1 MFNCDIPLAQ
11 PVMYTAILLF
21 FLLLFYSQMC
31 VERVQSCAVISL
43 TIMPPLCLPF
53 AINVLGLTQP
63 CADALQFHFAL
74 LSSVIATF
82 MVSYDR
88 GYILP
93 PLPNVAHDLQ
103 KPQSSLFALTC
114 QISSFKGL
122 GKKFTSRQT
131 EMLRATVLPLSLHPS
146 FLTIPHLFLILE
158 MSLAE

>member
-1 MFNCDIPLAQ
+1 MLYSF
-11 PVMYTAILLF
+11 TLLSCH
-21 FLLLFYSQMC
+21 LLLQ
-31 VERVQSCAVISL
+31 
-43 TIMPPLCLPF
+43 
-53 AINVLGLTQP
+53 
-63 CADALQFHFAL
+63 L
-74 LSSVIATF
+74 LWCHMIVDTSS
-82 MVSYDR
+82 
-88 GYILP
+88 P
-93 PLPNVAHDLQ
+93 PLPNVAHGLQ